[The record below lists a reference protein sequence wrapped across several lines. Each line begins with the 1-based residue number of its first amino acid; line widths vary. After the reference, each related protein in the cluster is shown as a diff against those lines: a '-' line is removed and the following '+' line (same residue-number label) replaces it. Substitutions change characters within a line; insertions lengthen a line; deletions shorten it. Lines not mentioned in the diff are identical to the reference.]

1 MPRLRRWAAQAAIGK
16 DLKAA
21 QAAAY
26 AAVEKIHFDGAQF
39 RCDIAAEAMF

>member
-26 AAVEKIHFDGAQF
+26 AAMGKIHFDSAHF
-39 RCDIAAEAMF
+39 HRDIAVKAF